1 MIHHINDNF
10 IQIQRL
16 KNIQRHIKMDYIRF
30 EIFSFIYLPYKY
42 CLVILKE
49 TAILNSACISK

>member
-49 TAILNSACISK
+49 TAILTH